1 MFRNDTRQEEWDQI
15 IKPKI
20 GLFDINFRETWQY
33 RDLIALFV
41 RRDFIYVYKQT
52 ILGPLWYLIQ
62 PLLTTL
68 VFTVVFSNLAKIPTD
83 GLHPVLFYL
92 AGTVCWNYFS
102 ESVRKTS
109 ATFVNNASLLGKVY
123 FPRLVMPISIV
134 ITTMFSFVVQI
145 ILLAGFIV
153 FYSFQGVAVHI
164 NAAIAF
170 LPLLLLLMA
179 FLGLGLGI
187 IVSAMTVKYRDLI
200 YLINFSIQL
209 LMYATPV
216 IYSVSSIS
224 GPARIILLLN
234 PMSSI
239 IEFFRYA
246 FLGKGFFD
254 PYWMMYSFAFTGI
267 IFFIGVI
274 MYNRVER
281 TFLDT
286 I

>member
-123 FPRLVMPISIV
+123 FPRLVMPVSIV

-153 FYSFQGVAVHI
+153 FYSSGCRYPHYCRDCLLALVVAVDGFSRAWPGYYCFGDDCQI
-164 NAAIAF
+164 PRF
-170 LPLLLLLMA
+170 
-179 FLGLGLGI
+179 
-187 IVSAMTVKYRDLI
+187 DL
-200 YLINFSIQL
+200 SHQ
-209 LMYATPV
+209 
-216 IYSVSSIS
+216 
-224 GPARIILLLN
+224 
-234 PMSSI
+234 
-239 IEFFRYA
+239 
-246 FLGKGFFD
+246 FFD
-254 PYWMMYSFAFTGI
+254 TVADVCHTGYLFGEQHQWSGTDHI
-267 IFFIGVI
+267 VAQPDEFNHRVFQVCFFGERIF
-274 MYNRVER
+274 RS
-281 TFLDT
+281 FLDDV
-286 I
+286 

>member
-1 MFRNDTRQEEWDQI
+1 MFRNDTRHDEWDQI

-123 FPRLVMPISIV
+123 FPRLVMPVSIV

-153 FYSFQGVAVHI
+153 FYSFQGVGIHI
-164 NAAIAF
+164 TAAIAF
-170 LPLLLLLMA
+170 LPFLLLLMA

-254 PYWMMYSFAFTGI
+254 PFWMMYSIAFTGI

>member
-1 MFRNDTRQEEWDQI
+1 MFKRNRNKDEWDQI
-15 IKPKI
+15 IRPKV
-20 GLFDINFRETWQY
+20 GLFDFKFGETWQY
-33 RDLIALFV
+33 RDLVALFV

-62 PLLTTL
+62 PLLTTI

-83 GLHPVLFYL
+83 GIHPVLFYL
-92 AGTVCWNYFS
+92 AGTICWNYFS

-109 ATFVNNASLLGKVY
+109 ATFVNNANILGKVY
-123 FPRLVMPISIV
+123 FPRLVMPFSIV
-134 ITTMFSFVVQI
+134 ISTMFSFIVQLL
-145 ILLAGFIV
+145 LLAGFIV
-153 FYSFQGVAVHI
+153 YYNFQGVDIQIHT
-164 NAAIAF
+164 AIIF
-170 LPLLLLLMA
+170 LPFLLLLMA

-187 IVSAMTVKYRDLI
+187 IVSALTVKYRDLI

-216 IYSVSSIS
+216 IYSVNGIS
-224 GPARIILLLN
+224 GNARSIILLN

-239 IEFFRYA
+239 IEYFRYA
-246 FLGKGFFD
+246 VLGKGFFD
-254 PYWMMYSFAFTGI
+254 PWWMLYSI
-267 IFFIGVI
+267 VLSILIFFIGVI

>member
-1 MFRNDTRQEEWDQI
+1 MFRNQTPDKEWDQI

-20 GLFDINFRETWQY
+20 GLFEINFRETWHY

-102 ESVRKTS
+102 DSVRKTS

-123 FPRLVMPISIV
+123 FPRLVMPVSIV
-134 ITTMFSFVVQI
+134 ISTMFSFVVQLV
-145 ILLAGFIV
+145 LLIGFIV
-153 FYSFQGVAVHI
+153 FYSFQGVGIHFTW
-164 NAAIAF
+164 AIAF
-170 LPLLLLLMA
+170 LPFLLLLMA
-179 FLGLGLGI
+179 FLGLGFGI
-187 IVSAMTVKYRDLI
+187 IVSALTVKYRDLI

-216 IYSVSSIS
+216 IYSIS
-224 GPARIILLLN
+224 NIQGTARFLLLLN
-234 PMSSI
+234 PMSSV
-239 IEFFRYA
+239 IEFFRLA

-254 PYWMMYSFAFTGI
+254 PWWMAYSIGFTALV
-267 IFFIGVI
+267 FFIGVI

>member
-1 MFRNDTRQEEWDQI
+1 MFRINRDKEEWDQI

-20 GLFDINFRETWQY
+20 GLFEINFRETWQY
-33 RDLIALFV
+33 RDLISLFV

-62 PLLTTL
+62 PLLTTI
-68 VFTVVFSNLAKIPTD
+68 VFTVVFSGLAKIPTD
-83 GLHPVLFYL
+83 GIHPVLFYL

-109 ATFVNNASLLGKVY
+109 ATFVNNANILGKVY
-123 FPRLVMPISIV
+123 FPRLVMPVSIV
-134 ITTMFSFVVQI
+134 VSTMFSFIVQLF
-145 ILLAGFIV
+145 LLFGFII
-153 FYSFQGVAVHI
+153 YYDFQGIDIQI
-164 NAAIAF
+164 NAAIVF

-179 FLGLGLGI
+179 FMGLGLGI

-216 IYSVSSIS
+216 IYSIS
-224 GPARIILLLN
+224 GISGKARFLLLLN
-234 PMSSI
+234 PMSSV
-239 IEFFRYA
+239 IEFFRFA
-246 FLGKGFFD
+246 VLGKGFFD
-254 PYWMMYSFAFTGI
+254 PLWMTYSIVLTAV
-267 IFFIGVI
+267 IFLIGVV